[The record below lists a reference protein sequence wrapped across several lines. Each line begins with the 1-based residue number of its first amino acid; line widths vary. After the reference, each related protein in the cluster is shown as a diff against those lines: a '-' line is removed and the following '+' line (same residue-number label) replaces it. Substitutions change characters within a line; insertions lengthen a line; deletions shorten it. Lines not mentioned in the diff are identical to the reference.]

1 MKIRWP
7 ILLFTLTLLLLGLS
21 ACSDNQRENII
32 LASEESKQS
41 AQTSSASVSAANILD
56 PFDGL
61 SVAFEGVSPFCTVL
75 FNNSK
80 CSEAVQEKVQY
91 SLSPDTI
98 TTDGQFALGDS
109 VTVYASLRSSGYE
122 EETYALSQTEKSFTM
137 ENVPE
142 YLTEIPEELDLSAFL
157 REEQDYLTSVTAWTQ
172 DDYVPFGVNG
182 SRFLIG
188 ENFKSYSDLK
198 LESAYFSAIKKNSYS
213 KYPNDLEYFNRIDL
227 NYSIQITGS
236 TGAQEIR
243 HIAVFAK
250 NIVRNPDGSLGW
262 GIEDPAALDFEYN
275 WNATGQKDLIA
286 ENITSAKADY
296 NVAEITARIKS

>member
-1 MKIRWP
+1 
-7 ILLFTLTLLLLGLS
+7 
-21 ACSDNQRENII
+21 
-32 LASEESKQS
+32 
-41 AQTSSASVSAANILD
+41 
-56 PFDGL
+56 
-61 SVAFEGVSPFCTVL
+61 
-75 FNNSK
+75 
-80 CSEAVQEKVQY
+80 
-91 SLSPDTI
+91 
-98 TTDGQFALGDS
+98 
-109 VTVYASLRSSGYE
+109 
-122 EETYALSQTEKSFTM
+122 M

-172 DDYVPFGVNG
+172 DDYVPFRVNG
-182 SRFLIG
+182 GRFLIG

-198 LESAYFSAIKKNSYS
+198 LESAYFSAMKKNSYS